1 MKAQEL
7 LENIKNGNFDIATAL
22 EVKTYLPIKQKQ
34 MIAQLIINEC
44 TEQVNGVI
52 KLDSMKQ
59 YLSYVKYM
67 IKFYTNL
74 EYTDD
79 DYDALCGTEYGET
92 TLVDA
97 IMSCYLADAKECSR
111 ILNLMLDD
119 YMRENSIEVSIGKFM
134 NSLTNTV
141 NGISEKI
148 GNFDMSQIIP
158 EGIDI
163 DKFNGFL
170 EQYVK

>member
-1 MKAQEL
+1 MKVQEL
-7 LENIKNGNFDIATAL
+7 LENINNGNFDMAKAL
-22 EVKTYLPIKQKQ
+22 EVNAYLPIKQKQ
-34 MIAQLIINEC
+34 ALAHLIINEC
-44 TEQVNGVI
+44 TEVVDGVI

-59 YLSYVKYM
+59 YLSYIRYM
-67 IKFYTNL
+67 IKFHTNL

-79 DYDALCGTEYGET
+79 DYDVLCSTECEDT
-92 TLVDA
+92 TLLNV
-97 IMSCYLADAKECSR
+97 IMSYFGADAEECSR

-119 YMRENSIEVSIGKFM
+119 YMRENSIEVSIGRFM

-141 NGISEKI
+141 DRVSEKI
-148 GNFDMSQIIP
+148 GNFDINQVIP
-158 EGIDI
+158 EGIDV